1 MTLRGL
7 FEFKSDRKSI
17 DIEQVEPIEQIMKR
31 FSTGAMS
38 YGSISGEAHETLAIA
53 MNRIGAKSNT
63 GEGGEDPER
72 YLKMENGDS
81 KRSSI
86 KQVASG
92 RFGVTSEY
100 LVNADDIQIKMAQ
113 GAKPGEGGQLPG
125 NKVYPWIAKTRHSTP
140 GVGLISPPPHHDIYS
155 IEDLAQLIHDLKNA
169 NNKARIHVKLVAEV
183 GVGTVAAGVAKA
195 HADVVLISGH
205 DGGTGASPLTS
216 LKHAGAPWEIGL
228 AETQQTLLL
237 NGLRDRI
244 VVQTDGQL
252 KTGRD
257 VIIAALLGAEEFGFA
272 TAPLVVMGCVMMRV
286 CHLDTCPVGVATQN
300 PVLREKF
307 SGKPEFVENFFKF
320 IATEV
325 REYLAYLGFK
335 TLNEAIGHSEFID
348 PKAAI
353 DHWKA
358 SGLDLSPILHRVET
372 KNSSSLY
379 QSVQQNH
386 GLENALDNKL
396 IEICKPAL
404 KDGELVRA
412 QLEIRNV
419 NRTVGTMLGSEVTR
433 KYGGTGLPED
443 TIDLTFR
450 GSAGQSFGAFIPH
463 GVTLRLEGDTNDYLG
478 KGLSG
483 GKLIIKPDRKANFE
497 SSSNVIAGNV
507 AAYGATSGTLFV
519 RGLVGERFCV
529 RNSGVT
535 AVVEGVGDHA
545 CEYMTGGRVV
555 VLGRTGRNF
564 AAGMSGGIAYV
575 VDLNIEN
582 VNTEMVDLDEIDE
595 ADINYLS
602 GILKNYIEETDS
614 TLAKELIKDTKL
626 ARFTKVMPREYKRV
640 LLAQERAK
648 KDGTDP
654 MQAVMEVARG

>member
-7 FEFKSDRKSI
+7 FDIKSNRQPISI
-17 DIEQVEPIEQIMKR
+17 DEVEPIENILKR

-72 YLKMENGDS
+72 YEKMANGDS

-125 NKVYPWIAKTRHSTP
+125 HKVYPWIAKTRYSTP

-216 LKHAGAPWEIGL
+216 LKHAGGPWEIGL
-228 AETQQTLLL
+228 AEAQQTLLI

-257 VIIAALLGAEEFGFA
+257 VIVAALLGAEEFGFS
-272 TAPLVVMGCVMMRV
+272 TAPLVVMGCIMMRV

-307 SGKPEFVENFFKF
+307 TGKPEFVENFFKF
-320 IATEV
+320 IALEV
-325 REYLAYLGFK
+325 REYLANLGYK
-335 TLNEAIGHSEFID
+335 SLDELIGHSEILD
-348 PKAAI
+348 TKKAI
-353 DHWKA
+353 SHWKA
-358 SGLDLSPILHRVET
+358 SGLDLSPILHRVKIDDSTSMIKTIE
-372 KNSSSLY
+372 
-379 QSVQQNH
+379 QDH
-386 GLENALDNKL
+386 GLDKALDNKL

-404 KDGELVRA
+404 EKGELVRA
-412 QLEIRNV
+412 QLEVRNV

-433 KYGGTGLPED
+433 KYGGSGLPEG
-443 TIDLTFR
+443 TIELTFN
-450 GSAGQSFGAFIPH
+450 GSAGQSFGAFIPK
-463 GVTLRLEGDTNDYLG
+463 GMTLRLEGDTNDYLG

-483 GKLIIKPDRKANFE
+483 GKIVVRPDRQAKFDSAT
-497 SSSNVIAGNV
+497 NVIAGNV
-507 AAYGATSGTLFV
+507 IAYGATSGTIFV

-529 RNSGVT
+529 RNSGAT
-535 AVVEGVGDHA
+535 AVVEGVGDHG
-545 CEYMTGGRVV
+545 CEYMTGGKVV
-555 VLGRTGRNF
+555 VLGKTGRNF

-575 VDLNIEN
+575 LNINVEN
-582 VNTEMVDLDEIDE
+582 VNAEMVELEELDASDKEF
-595 ADINYLS
+595 LTQ
-602 GILKNYIEETDS
+602 ILKDYVEETDS
-614 TLAKELIKDTKL
+614 TIAKQLIQNKDL
-626 ARFTKVMPREYKRV
+626 SGFTKVMPREYKRV
-640 LLAQERAK
+640 LLAQAQAK
-648 KDGTDP
+648 LDGTDP
-654 MQAVMEVARG
+654 MQAVMEVSRG

>member
-1 MTLRGL
+1 M
-7 FEFKSDRKSI
+7 
-17 DIEQVEPIEQIMKR
+17 
-31 FSTGAMS
+31 
-38 YGSISGEAHETLAIA
+38 
-53 MNRIGAKSNT
+53 
-63 GEGGEDPER
+63 
-72 YLKMENGDS
+72 
-81 KRSSI
+81 
-86 KQVASG
+86 
-92 RFGVTSEY
+92 
-100 LVNADDIQIKMAQ
+100 
-113 GAKPGEGGQLPG
+113 
-125 NKVYPWIAKTRHSTP
+125 
-140 GVGLISPPPHHDIYS
+140 
-155 IEDLAQLIHDLKNA
+155 AQLIHDLKNA

-483 GKLIIKPDRKANFE
+483 GKLIIRPDRKANFE